1 MDKLGIVYALLGAAL
16 AVLLAGAGSALGVGV
31 AGQAASGVV
40 LHFRRLVCLA
50 AVSKKYLLQ
59 QVF

>member
-31 AGQAASGVV
+31 AGQAAS
-40 LHFRRLVCLA
+40 LTLQWTLQTMSS
-50 AVSKKYLLQ
+50 VSSH
-59 QVF
+59 